1 MALPEASIQ
10 HVSSDQQGGIVSK
23 PGSAN
28 RQQAT
33 SLSIIHSAQP
43 LVAFLPMA
51 GSLFVIVVIGLIRR
65 LRAGDRIGERV

>member
-23 PGSAN
+23 SESAN
-28 RQQAT
+28 RQQAA
-33 SLSIIHSAQP
+33 SLTIIHSAQP
-43 LVAFLPMA
+43 PVAFLPMA
-51 GSLFVIVVIGLIRR
+51 GSLLVNGLIRR